1 MVRIGV
7 RLEFGVRFTVRVS
20 FGVLIGISASIRV
33 MIPFRITDWL
43 IFEFTLGFI
52 LGLH

>member
-7 RLEFGVRFTVRVS
+7 HFEFGVRFTVRVT

-33 MIPFRITDWL
+33 MIPFKITDWL
-43 IFEFTLGFI
+43 ISQFPLGFR